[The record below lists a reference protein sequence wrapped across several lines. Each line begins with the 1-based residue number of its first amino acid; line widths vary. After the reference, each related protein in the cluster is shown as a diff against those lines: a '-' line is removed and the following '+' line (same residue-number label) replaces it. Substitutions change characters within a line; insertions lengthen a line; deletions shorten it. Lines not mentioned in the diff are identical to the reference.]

1 MIGRPPVRRPPV
13 KKQLS
18 DVEMAGL
25 RDVAHDAV
33 ITQPLY
39 KRLVALGLVEQKR
52 GQWKLTHQ
60 GEIEMLFRV
69 AR

>member
-1 MIGRPPVRRPPV
+1 MIGRPPRRPPV

-18 DVEMAGL
+18 DVEIAGL
-25 RDVAHDAV
+25 REVAHDAV
-33 ITQPLY
+33 IAQPLY
-39 KRLVALGLVEQKR
+39 KRLLALGLVEQKH